1 MRWFRRIIILTESY
15 SLKTRFRNNYTVT
28 CNILRSPY
36 STLKSA
42 NIRHPRQ
49 TPAMLRTTKIDT
61 PEFQALFT
69 QELNDLVALFRKHNY
84 EIRIAGG
91 AVRDLLMGKQS
102 HDIDF
107 ATTATPDEMKEMFEL
122 EKIRMIH
129 AKGESHGTIT
139 ARINDKVLR
148 ILNRYRSSRYK
159 GVLRIILR

>member
-1 MRWFRRIIILTESY
+1 MRWFRRIIILTENY
-15 SLKTRFRNNYTVT
+15 SLKARFRNNYTVT

-42 NIRHPRQ
+42 NIRYPSQ

-148 ILNRYRSSRYK
+148 ILNRYRSSR
-159 GVLRIILR
+159 